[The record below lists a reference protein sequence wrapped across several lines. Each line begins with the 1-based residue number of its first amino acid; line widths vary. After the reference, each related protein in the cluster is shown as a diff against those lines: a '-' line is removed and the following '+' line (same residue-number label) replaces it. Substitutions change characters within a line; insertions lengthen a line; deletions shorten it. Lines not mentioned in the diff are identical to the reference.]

1 MNNNMT
7 TLGNPIF
14 YYYDEFNNVYDPA
27 KGLSQQSTFDYNLRN
42 NLDGYSFND
51 INWIDLDNLDP
62 DMLDIN
68 YFSANELLNGGS
80 NYVYYF
86 GFDAFGNAISGT
98 PTLMDYFG
106 HRNNEGALV
115 EKGTD
120 NVISENELRRE
131 VASFNPIYTA
141 GYIQDKFA
149 VNDLLFNIGLR
160 IDNYDAN
167 QPVLNDKYLLFN
179 PSLAH

>member
-1 MNNNMT
+1 M
-7 TLGNPIF
+7 
-14 YYYDEFNNVYDPA
+14 
-27 KGLSQQSTFDYNLRN
+27 RN

-68 YFSANELLNGGS
+68 FFINELLNGGS

-106 HRNNEGALV
+106 HRNNEGGFV

-131 VASFNPIYTA
+131 VAFNPIYT
-141 GYIQDKFA
+141 GYIQDKFTI
-149 VNDLLFNIGLR
+149 NDLLFNIGLR

-179 PSLAH
+179 PAELANTSDPVIITPKWALHILHLLVMISLFM